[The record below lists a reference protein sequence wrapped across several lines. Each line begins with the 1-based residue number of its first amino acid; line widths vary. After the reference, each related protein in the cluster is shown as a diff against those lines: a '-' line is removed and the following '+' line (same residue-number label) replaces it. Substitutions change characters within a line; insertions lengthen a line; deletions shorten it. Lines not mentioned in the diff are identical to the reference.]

1 MENNGN
7 DIFDP
12 IDTDTSTGN
21 SGYVPRFERDLQKM
35 GGNLNALAD
44 AKKAE
49 QQAEKAAPV
58 QEQPTEQ
65 TEAGENDEE
74 IFDNVTETDVSD
86 EPDFSTSPYH
96 SAPVEEDSYEYEDD
110 GYRRGKTVEELIRE
124 NEEQDRIEAAKAKK
138 LAEAEAYRNLE
149 DVEVTADMVSDMG

>member
-12 IDTDTSTGN
+12 IDSDTGTNTG
-21 SGYVPRFERDLQKM
+21 GYVPRFERDLQKM

-58 QEQPTEQ
+58 QEEQ
-65 TEAGENDEE
+65 LAEEPEANENDEE
-74 IFDNVTETDVSD
+74 IYDNVTETPASD
-86 EPDFSTSPYH
+86 EPVYSASPYH
-96 SAPVEEDSYEYEDD
+96 SAAVEEDSYDDDD
-110 GYRRGKTVEELIRE
+110 GYRRR
-124 NEEQDRIEAAKAKK
+124 
-138 LAEAEAYRNLE
+138 AYP
-149 DVEVTADMVSDMG
+149 